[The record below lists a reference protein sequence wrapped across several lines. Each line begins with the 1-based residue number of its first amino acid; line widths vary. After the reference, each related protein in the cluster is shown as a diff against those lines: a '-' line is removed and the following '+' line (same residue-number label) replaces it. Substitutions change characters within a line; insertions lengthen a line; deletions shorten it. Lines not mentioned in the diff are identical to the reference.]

1 MIINMT
7 PHPVNIVDGIIIPAS
22 GQQIRLAVTTQPGTP
37 IDGVPTSATIF
48 GSPVGL
54 PDYQEG
60 TWYIVSQMVKS
71 ACPGRADL
79 LVPAEVVRDG
89 GGCIIGCRSLGR

>member
-7 PHPVNIVDGIIIPAS
+7 PHPVNIVDGITIPAS
-22 GQQIRLAVTTQPGTP
+22 GQQIRLAVTTQPGAP
-37 IDGVPTSATIF
+37 IDGVPTSATTF

-60 TWYIVSQMVKS
+60 TWYIVSQLSPPKLCGMPTAV
-71 ACPGRADL
+71 GRWAD
-79 LVPAEVVRDG
+79 E
-89 GGCIIGCRSLGR
+89 